1 MNRINTHIA
10 YRDMLAHS
18 PRTDVQTMERL
29 ARWEHVL
36 FDGIAASMVKGE
48 CSGIVKDFSL
58 RKLWRWERIDAGDIV
73 SVDIEN
79 EDDADAAFSADAVIP
94 WEELVYSPAHDNVIC
109 LSDWEERILFAL
121 RRGECSGQLED
132 VFGTVWRWRKA

>member
-10 YRDMLAHS
+10 YRDMLAIA

-36 FDGIAASMVKGE
+36 FDGIISSMQSGE

-58 RKLWRWERIDAGDIV
+58 RKLWRWERIDAGDII
-73 SVDIEN
+73 SIDIEN
-79 EDDADAAFSADAVIP
+79 EDDADASFAVDAVMP
-94 WEELVYSPAHDNVIC
+94 WEELVYSPAHDNTIC